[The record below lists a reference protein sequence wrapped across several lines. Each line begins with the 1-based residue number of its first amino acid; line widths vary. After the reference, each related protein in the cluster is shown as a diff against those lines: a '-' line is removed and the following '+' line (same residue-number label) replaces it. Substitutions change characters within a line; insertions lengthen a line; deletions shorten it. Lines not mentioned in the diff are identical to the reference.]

1 MQVVVVGATGYVGST
16 VLRHCL
22 ADPRISRVH
31 VLTRRPLGDAEAPAG
46 SPASG
51 KLSVIIKTDWMAYD
65 DELLHALRHA
75 RACLWSVPTP
85 TTSQARREE
94 GDGDAEEGEEEEEEE
109 EEEEAPR
116 TPSRNKGEPLT
127 ADRCIGGRH
136 TQTSRWPTPEEYLRV
151 TVDYTVAAAAAF
163 TRMMGLAGP
172 PSAAPF
178 RFVYCSGDAAELVY
192 NRSLCIM
199 GPTRRAK
206 GCAERNIFDMADG
219 SHGALESIAVRPCGI
234 YPRAQ
239 TPWTWFLTTLVLPT
253 CEVDELAASMVGLAK
268 NGPGAAVAAG
278 AGDSGRIITH
288 RRIRSMGRELL
299 DKQEAEQAEQAAGAS
314 AM

>member
-75 RACLWSVPTP
+75 RACLW
-85 TTSQARREE
+85 
-94 GDGDAEEGEEEEEEE
+94 
-109 EEEEAPR
+109 
-116 TPSRNKGEPLT
+116 
-127 ADRCIGGRH
+127 CIGGRH